1 MSDIVANNH
10 MDQLEFGD
18 LDSSTC
24 LVWIVGPHELD
35 SLSSTVPQIS
45 SPSPFRVVAYVV
57 PDWNSCLTPWPATV
71 GSRSFCGRASDTLSF
86 VLSSLPPASR
96 YFLGGYSL
104 AGLFSLWASCETSVF
119 SGVAAVSPSVWYPG
133 FVDYYCSSSVL
144 ASSVYLSLGDKE
156 SRTRDP
162 VMATVADCIDACYSH
177 VASHG
182 VLEWN
187 KGGHFNCPSERMAKG
202 FSWLLL
208 NRS

>member
-1 MSDIVANNH
+1 MLER
-10 MDQLEFGD
+10 LEFGD
-18 LDSSTC
+18 INSSTC

-35 SLSSTVPQIS
+35 SLSSTISQIS

-57 PDWNSCLTPWPATV
+57 PDWDSSLTPWPATV
-71 GSRSFCGRASDTLSF
+71 GSRSFGEGASATLSA
-86 VLSSLPPASR
+86 VLSSLPTASR
-96 YFLGGYSL
+96 CFLGGYSL

-144 ASSVYLSLGDKE
+144 ASSVYLSLGDRE

-162 VMATVADCIDACYSH
+162 VMATVGDCINACYSH
-177 VASHG
+177 VASRG
-182 VLEWN
+182 MLEWN
-187 KGGHFNCPSERMAKG
+187 KGGHFTSPSERMARG

>member
-1 MSDIVANNH
+1 MLER
-10 MDQLEFGD
+10 LEFGD
-18 LDSSTC
+18 QNASIC
-24 LVWIVGPHELD
+24 LVWIAGPHEVD
-35 SLSSTVPQIS
+35 SLSSTVSLIS
-45 SPSPFRVVAYVV
+45 SSSPFKVVAYVV
-57 PDWNSCLTPWPATV
+57 PDWDSSLTPWPATV
-71 GSRSFCGRASDTLSF
+71 GARSFGEGASSTLAS

-133 FVDYYCSSSVL
+133 FVEHFCSSAVL

-162 VMATVADCIDACYSH
+162 VMATVVDCINACYSH
-177 VASHG
+177 VASRG

-187 KGGHFNCPSERMAKG
+187 KGGHFTSPSSRMVRG

>member
-1 MSDIVANNH
+1 MSDNVTENY
-10 MDQLEFGD
+10 MDRFELGD
-18 LDSSTC
+18 LDAPTC

-35 SLSSTVPQIS
+35 SLSSTVSQIS
-45 SPSPFRVVAYVV
+45 SSSSFRVVAYVV
-57 PDWNSCLTPWPATV
+57 PDWNTCLTPWPANV
-71 GSRSFCGRASDTLSF
+71 GSRSFGGSASDTLSS

-162 VMATVADCIDACYSH
+162 VMATVGDCIDACYSH
-177 VASHG
+177 VASRG

-187 KGGHFNCPSERMAKG
+187 KGGHFTSPSSRMARG

>member
-1 MSDIVANNH
+1 MLER
-10 MDQLEFGD
+10 LEFGD
-18 LDSSTC
+18 QNASIC
-24 LVWIVGPHELD
+24 LVWIAGPHEVD
-35 SLSSTVPQIS
+35 SLSSTVSLIS
-45 SPSPFRVVAYVV
+45 SSSPFKVVAYVV
-57 PDWNSCLTPWPATV
+57 PDWDSSLTPWPATV
-71 GSRSFCGRASDTLSF
+71 GARSFGEGASSTLAS

-162 VMATVADCIDACYSH
+162 VMATVGDCINACYSH
-177 VASHG
+177 VASRG

-187 KGGHFNCPSERMAKG
+187 KGGHFTSPSSRMARG